1 MAITKTLIANG
12 GKGKH
17 KFTLNVTETTTN
29 GNSSM
34 MDYSF
39 ILAPIQKGWDWADWE
54 DKISYEIKFTE
65 KVVNEETNEI
75 TTNELYKATGTIPAY
90 NGSSTVVLSSGSDI
104 EIEHDADGTK
114 TIDISFKVTD
124 NTGAA
129 YTCGN
134 ASAGGSMI
142 LSALHTPPEITSV
155 NISETNTTLTNLGVT
170 NDTIVQYLSK
180 KKFTITATTYDDAKI
195 SSYSIYHNNVL
206 IGTSTTNEITI
217 DFSNVNELMTSGTNY
232 VGLTIA
238 VIDDKGGYSTR
249 IFNFPVIKYT
259 KPTIES
265 TSTTIK
271 RKTSG
276 GTVLTDNKVL
286 LNFVGTCYKGND
298 VIGNANKPTV
308 QYKIWN
314 TTEPSYTTVSSTNT
328 ANVTVKDYEI
338 SNIVYTSVYDY
349 KIKIYDVF
357 TNSTEN
363 PIEKLSIIPTGVS
376 VWTEYKDRVDFK
388 KLTQTG
394 INVATINDIQ
404 KHILQARINS
414 DQILSWA
421 AWTDVEV
428 PLEEYTKVG
437 NKLTFENNRIKI
449 GAGVSVVRI
458 VGNIRFDINVSNDT
472 VSPKIKVYR
481 PLSDGTEQIS
491 YPITAYYRKTAGAD
505 LTTNIPEHIISVEE
519 GDYIGIAFQTG
530 QANTNQSIKTGTSLI
545 VEVIK

>member
-1 MAITKTLIANG
+1 MTITKTITANG
-12 GKGKH
+12 SKGH
-17 KFTLNVTETTTN
+17 HRFSLRVNEDTTS
-29 GNSSM
+29 GNSSFTS
-34 MDYSF
+34 YSF
-39 ILAPIQKGWDWADWE
+39 TIAPIQTGWDWADWK

-90 NGSSTVVLSSGSDI
+90 NGSSTVILSSGSDI
-104 EIEHDADGTK
+104 EIEHESDGTK

-124 NTGAA
+124 NTGAT

-134 ASAGGSMI
+134 ASASGSMI
-142 LSALHTPPEITSV
+142 LSALHTPPEITNV

-238 VIDDKGGYSTR
+238 VIDDKDGYSTR

-259 KPTIES
+259 RPTIES

-298 VIGNANKPTV
+298 VIGNNNKPTV

-314 TTEPSYTTVSSTNT
+314 TSEPTNYTTLTTSN
-328 ANVTVKDYEI
+328 AENVIIKDYEI
-338 SNIVYTSVYDY
+338 NNITYTSAYDY
-349 KIKIYDVF
+349 KIKMYDAF
-357 TNSTEN
+357 TNKETTSN
-363 PIEKLSIIPTGVS
+363 PKIGRVPTGKS
-376 VWTEYKDRVDFK
+376 VWTEYKDRVDFIK
-388 KLTQTG
+388 
-394 INVATINDIQ
+394 ATILGKNIIESGENENGSYIKYYDGTMICRGTHTIATGTWNTAGSLYYYDYKDAISFPQ
-404 KHILQARINS
+404 EFIDTDTLSVEISSNNS
-414 DQILSWA
+414 AFVFWCQ
-421 AWTDVEV
+421 
-428 PLEEYTKVG
+428 
-437 NKLTFENNRIKI
+437 
-449 GAGVSVVRI
+449 GVSFDKSSITNVNLVRTS
-458 VGNIRFDINVSNDT
+458 VANNSNIT
-472 VSPKIKVYR
+472 
-481 PLSDGTEQIS
+481 IS
-491 YPITAYYRKTAGAD
+491 YIA
-505 LTTNIPEHIISVEE
+505 
-519 GDYIGIAFQTG
+519 IG
-530 QANTNQSIKTGTSLI
+530 KW
-545 VEVIK
+545 K